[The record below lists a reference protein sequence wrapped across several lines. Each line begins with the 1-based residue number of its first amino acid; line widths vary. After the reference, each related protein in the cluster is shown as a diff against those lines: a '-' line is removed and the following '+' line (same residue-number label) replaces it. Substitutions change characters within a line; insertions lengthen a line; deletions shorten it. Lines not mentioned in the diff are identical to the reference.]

1 MATRCASRWRR
12 RSSASPARSGRSS
25 CPRGSSPRTS
35 CRAWSISRSAAG
47 RASTSRVG
55 GSVAPGRA
63 SRSPPPPDTI
73 LTAMTIVDC
82 AVYEDGCRRAG
93 ELPLEAAGDAARED
107 DDAFVWIGLYEPSAE
122 EFDAVQREFDLH
134 ELAVEDAIHA
144 HQRPKVEL
152 YGDTLLVVLKTVREV
167 SGSEDLETGEILIF
181 INRAF
186 VVTVRHG
193 QSELHDVRLQ
203 IEQRPDL
210 LRFGT
215 GAVLYAIV
223 DRIVDDYEPVVQAVG
238 VDIQEVEHDMFS
250 PERTNPAERIYAMER
265 EVLDL
270 HRAVTPLAPAIDKLA
285 RGELIHPELRTYFRD
300 VHDHLLRLIG
310 RIEGFRDLLSSALQ
324 ANLTQATVRQNED
337 MRKISAWV
345 AILAVPTGVAAI
357 YGMNFTHMPELQ
369 WRFGYPGVLI
379 LIVCISAFLYW
390 RFRRSG
396 WL

>member
-1 MATRCASRWRR
+1 
-12 RSSASPARSGRSS
+12 
-25 CPRGSSPRTS
+25 
-35 CRAWSISRSAAG
+35 
-47 RASTSRVG
+47 
-55 GSVAPGRA
+55 
-63 SRSPPPPDTI
+63 
-73 LTAMTIVDC
+73 MTIVDC

-93 ELPLEAAGDAARED
+93 ELPLTEAGEAARC
-107 DDAFVWIGLYEPSAE
+107 DDAFVWIGVYEPTEE
-122 EFDAVQREFDLH
+122 EFDSVRREFDLH
-134 ELAVEDAIHA
+134 ELAVEDAINA

-152 YGDTLLVVLKTVREV
+152 YGNTLLMVLKTVRYIDA
-167 SGSEDLETGEILIF
+167 SDDLETGEILLF
-181 INRAF
+181 INRDF

-193 QSELHDVRLQ
+193 QSRLHDVRLE
-203 IEQRPDL
+203 IENRPDL
-210 LRFGT
+210 LRYGT

-223 DRIVDDYEPVVQAVG
+223 DRIVDDYEPVVQAVE

-250 PERTNPAERIYAMER
+250 PERSNPAERIYAMER

-285 RGELIHPELRTYFRD
+285 RGELIHLELRTYFRD

-357 YGMNFTHMPELQ
+357 YGMNFTDMPELQ

>member
-1 MATRCASRWRR
+1 
-12 RSSASPARSGRSS
+12 
-25 CPRGSSPRTS
+25 
-35 CRAWSISRSAAG
+35 
-47 RASTSRVG
+47 
-55 GSVAPGRA
+55 
-63 SRSPPPPDTI
+63 
-73 LTAMTIVDC
+73 MTIVDC

-93 ELPLEAAGDAARED
+93 DLPLDAAGDAAQGD
-107 DDAFVWIGLYEPSAE
+107 DSFVWIGLYEPSEE
-122 EFDAVQREFDLH
+122 EFDAVTREFHLH
-134 ELAVEDAIHA
+134 ELAVEDAINA

-152 YGDTLLVVLKTVREV
+152 YDDTLLVVLKTVRYIDR
-167 SGSEDLETGEILIF
+167 SDDLETGEILIF
-181 INRAF
+181 INRDF

-193 QSELHDVRLQ
+193 QSRLHDVRLS

-215 GAVLYAIV
+215 GAVLHAIV
-223 DRIVDDYEPVVQAVG
+223 DRIVDDYEPVIQAVE

-270 HRAVTPLAPAIDKLA
+270 HRAIAQLAPAIDKLA
-285 RGELIHPELRTYFRD
+285 RGDVIHPELRTYFRD
-300 VHDHLLRLIG
+300 VHDHLLRVTG

-357 YGMNFTHMPELQ
+357 YGMNFRDMPELH
-369 WRFGYPGVLI
+369 WRLGYPGVMV
-379 LIVCISAFLYW
+379 LIVCICLVLYW

>member
-1 MATRCASRWRR
+1 
-12 RSSASPARSGRSS
+12 
-25 CPRGSSPRTS
+25 
-35 CRAWSISRSAAG
+35 
-47 RASTSRVG
+47 
-55 GSVAPGRA
+55 
-63 SRSPPPPDTI
+63 
-73 LTAMTIVDC
+73 MTIVDC

-93 ELPLEAAGDAARED
+93 ELPLEAAGDAAQD
-107 DDAFVWIGLYEPSAE
+107 DGAFVWIGLYEPSEE
-122 EFDAVQREFDLH
+122 EFDAVTREFHLH
-134 ELAVEDAIHA
+134 ELAVEDAINA

-152 YGDTLLVVLKTVREV
+152 YGDTLLVVLKTVRELE
-167 SGSEDLETGEILIF
+167 GSDDLETGEILIF
-181 INRAF
+181 INRDF

-193 QSELHDVRLQ
+193 QSKLHDVRLQ

-210 LRFGT
+210 LRYGT

-223 DRIVDDYEPVVQAVG
+223 DRIVDDYEPVVQAVE

-250 PERTNPAERIYAMER
+250 PDRTNPAERIYAIER

-270 HRAVTPLAPAIDKLA
+270 HRAIAPLAPAVDKLA
-285 RGELIHPELRTYFRD
+285 RGDIVHPELRNYFRD
-300 VHDHLLRLIG
+300 AHDHLLRTSG
-310 RIEGFRDLLSSALQ
+310 RIESFRDLLSSALQ

-357 YGMNFTHMPELQ
+357 YGMNFSDMPELH
-369 WRFGYPGVLI
+369 WRFGYPASLI
-379 LIVCISAFLYW
+379 LILCISLVLYW

>member
-1 MATRCASRWRR
+1 
-12 RSSASPARSGRSS
+12 
-25 CPRGSSPRTS
+25 
-35 CRAWSISRSAAG
+35 
-47 RASTSRVG
+47 
-55 GSVAPGRA
+55 
-63 SRSPPPPDTI
+63 
-73 LTAMTIVDC
+73 MTIVDC

-93 ELPLEAAGDAARED
+93 ELPLDAAGDAAQD
-107 DDAFVWIGLYEPSAE
+107 DGAFVWIGLYEPSEE
-122 EFDAVQREFDLH
+122 EFDAVTREFDLH
-134 ELAVEDAIHA
+134 ELAVEDAINA

-167 SGSEDLETGEILIF
+167 PDSQDLETGEILIF
-181 INRAF
+181 INRDF

-193 QSELHDVRLQ
+193 QSKLHDVRLQ

-223 DRIVDDYEPVVQAVG
+223 DRIVDDYEPVVQAVA

-250 PERTNPAERIYAMER
+250 PDRTNPAERIYAMER

-270 HRAVTPLAPAIDKLA
+270 HRAIAPLAPAVDKLA
-285 RGELIHPELRTYFRD
+285 RGDFIHPELRTYFRD
-300 VHDHLLRLIG
+300 VHDHLLRMSG
-310 RIEGFRDLLSSALQ
+310 RIESFRDLLSSALQ

-357 YGMNFTHMPELQ
+357 YGMNFADMPELH
-369 WRFGYPGVLI
+369 WRYGYPAVLG
-379 LIVCISAFLYW
+379 LIVGISLLLYW
-390 RFRRSG
+390 QFRRSG

>member
-1 MATRCASRWRR
+1 
-12 RSSASPARSGRSS
+12 
-25 CPRGSSPRTS
+25 
-35 CRAWSISRSAAG
+35 
-47 RASTSRVG
+47 
-55 GSVAPGRA
+55 
-63 SRSPPPPDTI
+63 
-73 LTAMTIVDC
+73 MTIVDC

-93 ELPLEAAGDAARED
+93 ELPLTEAGEAARC
-107 DDAFVWIGLYEPSAE
+107 DDAFVWIGVYEPTEE
-122 EFDAVQREFDLH
+122 EFDSVRREFDLH
-134 ELAVEDAIHA
+134 ELAVEDAINA

-152 YGDTLLVVLKTVREV
+152 YGNTLLMVLKTVRYIDE
-167 SGSEDLETGEILIF
+167 SDDLETGEILLF
-181 INRAF
+181 INRDF

-193 QSELHDVRLQ
+193 QSRLHDVRLE
-203 IEQRPDL
+203 IENRPDL
-210 LRFGT
+210 LRYGT

-223 DRIVDDYEPVVQAVG
+223 DRIVDDYEPVVQAVE

-250 PERTNPAERIYAMER
+250 PERSNPAERIYAMER

-357 YGMNFTHMPELQ
+357 YGMNFTDMPELQ

>member
-1 MATRCASRWRR
+1 
-12 RSSASPARSGRSS
+12 
-25 CPRGSSPRTS
+25 
-35 CRAWSISRSAAG
+35 
-47 RASTSRVG
+47 
-55 GSVAPGRA
+55 
-63 SRSPPPPDTI
+63 
-73 LTAMTIVDC
+73 MTIVDC

-93 ELPLEAAGDAARED
+93 ELPLTEAGEAARCE
-107 DDAFVWIGLYEPSAE
+107 DAFVWIGVYEPTEE
-122 EFDAVQREFDLH
+122 EFDALRREFDLH
-134 ELAVEDAIHA
+134 ELAVEDAVNA

-152 YGDTLLVVLKTVREV
+152 YGDTLLMVLKTVRYIDE
-167 SGSEDLETGEILIF
+167 SDDLETGEILLF
-181 INRAF
+181 INRDF

-193 QSELHDVRLQ
+193 QSRLHDVRLE
-203 IEQRPDL
+203 IENRPDL
-210 LRFGT
+210 LRYGT

-223 DRIVDDYEPVVQAVG
+223 DRIVDDYDPVVQAVE

-285 RGELIHPELRTYFRD
+285 RGEVVHPELRTYFRD
-300 VHDHLLRLIG
+300 VHDHLLRQVG

-357 YGMNFTHMPELQ
+357 YGMNFTDMPELQ

>member
-1 MATRCASRWRR
+1 
-12 RSSASPARSGRSS
+12 
-25 CPRGSSPRTS
+25 
-35 CRAWSISRSAAG
+35 
-47 RASTSRVG
+47 
-55 GSVAPGRA
+55 
-63 SRSPPPPDTI
+63 
-73 LTAMTIVDC
+73 MTIVDC

-93 ELPLEAAGDAARED
+93 DLPLDLAGEAAQD
-107 DDAFVWIGLYEPSAE
+107 DGAFVWIGLFEPSEE
-122 EFDAVQREFDLH
+122 EFVAVTREFQLH
-134 ELAVEDAIHA
+134 ELAVEDAINA

-167 SGSEDLETGEILIF
+167 PGSDDLETGEILIF
-181 INRAF
+181 VNRDF

-193 QSELHDVRLQ
+193 QSRLHDVRLEV
-203 IEQRPDL
+203 EQRPDL

-223 DRIVDDYEPVVQAVG
+223 DRIVDEYEPVVQAVEG
-238 VDIQEVEHDMFS
+238 DIQQVEHDMFS
-250 PERTNPAERIYAMER
+250 PERSNPAERIYAMER

-270 HRAVTPLAPAIDKLA
+270 QRAIMPLAPAVDKLA
-285 RGELIHPELRTYFRD
+285 RGAFIHPELRTYFRD
-300 VHDHLLRLIG
+300 VHDHLLRTAG
-310 RIEGFRDLLSSALQ
+310 RIESFRVLLSSALQ

-357 YGMNFTHMPELQ
+357 YGMNFSDMPELH
-369 WRFGYPGVLI
+369 WRFGYPAALI
-379 LIVCISAFLYW
+379 LIVCISLVLYW

>member
-1 MATRCASRWRR
+1 
-12 RSSASPARSGRSS
+12 
-25 CPRGSSPRTS
+25 
-35 CRAWSISRSAAG
+35 
-47 RASTSRVG
+47 
-55 GSVAPGRA
+55 
-63 SRSPPPPDTI
+63 
-73 LTAMTIVDC
+73 MTIVDC

-93 ELPLEAAGDAARED
+93 ELPLESAGDAAQD
-107 DDAFVWIGLYEPSAE
+107 DDAFVWIGLHEPSGE
-122 EFDAVQREFDLH
+122 EFDAVTREFHLH
-134 ELAVEDAIHA
+134 ELAVEDAINA
-144 HQRPKVEL
+144 HQRPKVEP
-152 YGDTLLVVLKTVREV
+152 YGDTLLVVLKTVRELE
-167 SGSEDLETGEILIF
+167 GSEDLETGEILIF
-181 INRAF
+181 INRDF

-193 QSELHDVRLQ
+193 QSKLHDVRLQ

-210 LRFGT
+210 LRYGT

-223 DRIVDDYEPVVQAVG
+223 DRIVDDYEPVVQAVE

-270 HRAVTPLAPAIDKLA
+270 HRAIMPLAPAVDKLA
-285 RGELIHPELRTYFRD
+285 RGEFIHPELRTYFRD
-300 VHDHLLRLIG
+300 VHDHLLRMSG
-310 RIEGFRDLLSSALQ
+310 RIESFRDLLSSALQ

-357 YGMNFTHMPELQ
+357 YGMNFQDMPELH
-369 WRFGYPGVLI
+369 WRFGYPATLI
-379 LIVCISAFLYW
+379 LIVCISLVLYW